1 MANQFLALS
10 LFLMLLSFFIVLNS
24 VSNFERQNAV
34 PAVMNSLL
42 LTFSSQERKVEP
54 RPAPKPSEYEDQR
67 KGDTINAVEGLF
79 NAHIAGF
86 EASRNRLGTVLH
98 VSLPMQRFE
107 NAVDAAYFSEF
118 DASESGEEQSFIL
131 TLVTV
136 LRSAE
141 RGDPYRIDMVYNIP
155 EDPVILKETDPNAFW
170 AALKRASDLAE
181 NLEERGLPRKMMSV
195 GLQKGQ
201 IGYIDLYF
209 YKYAPF
215 VFPENVLKTLSES
228 SSGEETQQD
237 L

>member
-34 PAVMNSLL
+34 PAVLNSLL
-42 LTFSSQERKVEP
+42 LTFSSQERSIES

-79 NAHIAGF
+79 NANIAGF

-98 VSLPMQRFE
+98 VNLPMQRFE
-107 NAVDAAYFSEF
+107 NAVDAAYFSQF
-118 DASESGEEQSFIL
+118 DASEEGEEQSFIL

-141 RGDPYRIDMVYNIP
+141 RGDPYRVDMVYNIP
-155 EDPVILKETDPNAFW
+155 DDPVVLYETDPNAFW
-170 AALKRASDLAE
+170 GALKRASDLAE
-181 NLEERGLPRKMMSV
+181 NLEERGMPKKMMSI
-195 GLQKGQ
+195 GLQKGK

-215 VFPENVLKTLSES
+215 VFPENILETLSADPTTS
-228 SSGEETQQD
+228 ETQQD